1 MEKLKV
7 LYAEDD
13 PLTVMEVAEQ
23 LEERGFEVIVAT
35 NGTEALKLFR
45 ERQPNVVLL
54 DVDMPGHNGFEVL
67 QIIRLTDHYTPI
79 VIYSS
84 LGDEANQ
91 MRGLESGA
99 YTYLVKNC
107 APAVVAAQ
115 VYNCLSKNGSD
126 KICLGEKSFFDLLS
140 GELWIGEQECKIAKD
155 FNRVQIRYISEYQD
169 IDIIDYINGNIC
181 IGDETNRFRSQEI
194 KLNRIDGNTKIFV
207 SLVNKTKRRTPKG
220 EEYSASLFDVN
231 IYESFESSDSIE
243 MVISLLD
250 KIHMVEK
257 ETFFGL
263 LKKDF
268 IQSLNPEY

>member
-126 KICLGEKSFFDLLS
+126 KICLGE
-140 GELWIGEQECKIAKD
+140 
-155 FNRVQIRYISEYQD
+155 NH
-169 IDIIDYINGNIC
+169 
-181 IGDETNRFRSQEI
+181 FRSAFR
-194 KLNRIDGNTKIFV
+194 RIMDRRKKRKI
-207 SLVNKTKRRTPKG
+207 G
-220 EEYSASLFDVN
+220 G
-231 IYESFESSDSIE
+231 IGI
-243 MVISLLD
+243 
-250 KIHMVEK
+250 
-257 ETFFGL
+257 
-263 LKKDF
+263 
-268 IQSLNPEY
+268 

>member
-115 VYNCLSKNGSD
+115 VSK
-126 KICLGEKSFFDLLS
+126 
-140 GELWIGEQECKIAKD
+140 
-155 FNRVQIRYISEYQD
+155 
-169 IDIIDYINGNIC
+169 
-181 IGDETNRFRSQEI
+181 
-194 KLNRIDGNTKIFV
+194 
-207 SLVNKTKRRTPKG
+207 
-220 EEYSASLFDVN
+220 
-231 IYESFESSDSIE
+231 
-243 MVISLLD
+243 
-250 KIHMVEK
+250 
-257 ETFFGL
+257 
-263 LKKDF
+263 
-268 IQSLNPEY
+268 

>member
-115 VYNCLSKNGSD
+115 VYNDDYKLHLQLNK
-126 KICLGEKSFFDLLS
+126 
-140 GELWIGEQECKIAKD
+140 
-155 FNRVQIRYISEYQD
+155 YIS
-169 IDIIDYINGNIC
+169 IL
-181 IGDETNRFRSQEI
+181 RH
-194 KLNRIDGNTKIFV
+194 KI
-207 SLVNKTKRRTPKG
+207 SLT
-220 EEYSASLFDVN
+220 SASIVT
-231 IYESFESSDSIE
+231 
-243 MVISLLD
+243 D
-250 KIHMVEK
+250 KFNGYM
-257 ETFFGL
+257 
-263 LKKDF
+263 LKVTR
-268 IQSLNPEY
+268 

>member
-99 YTYLVKNC
+99 YTYLVKN
-107 APAVVAAQ
+107 
-115 VYNCLSKNGSD
+115 LLGR
-126 KICLGEKSFFDLLS
+126 KI
-140 GELWIGEQECKIAKD
+140 I
-155 FNRVQIRYISEYQD
+155 
-169 IDIIDYINGNIC
+169 
-181 IGDETNRFRSQEI
+181 FRSAFR
-194 KLNRIDGNTKIFV
+194 RIMDRRKKRKI
-207 SLVNKTKRRTPKG
+207 G
-220 EEYSASLFDVN
+220 G
-231 IYESFESSDSIE
+231 IGI
-243 MVISLLD
+243 
-250 KIHMVEK
+250 
-257 ETFFGL
+257 
-263 LKKDF
+263 
-268 IQSLNPEY
+268 

>member
-107 APAVVAAQ
+107 A
-115 VYNCLSKNGSD
+115 CRCGST
-126 KICLGEKSFFDLLS
+126 G
-140 GELWIGEQECKIAKD
+140 
-155 FNRVQIRYISEYQD
+155 V
-169 IDIIDYINGNIC
+169 
-181 IGDETNRFRSQEI
+181 
-194 KLNRIDGNTKIFV
+194 
-207 SLVNKTKRRTPKG
+207 
-220 EEYSASLFDVN
+220 
-231 IYESFESSDSIE
+231 
-243 MVISLLD
+243 
-250 KIHMVEK
+250 
-257 ETFFGL
+257 
-263 LKKDF
+263 
-268 IQSLNPEY
+268 

>member
-1 MEKLKV
+1 MPINV
-7 LYAEDD
+7 LIADDHTIVREGVKCILDNTGDIDVIAEASDGYEC
-13 PLTVMEVAEQ
+13 LNAVNKM
-23 LEERGFEVIVAT
+23 
-35 NGTEALKLFR
+35 N
-45 ERQPNVVLL
+45 PNVVLL

-140 GELWIGEQECKIAKD
+140 GELLVGLEFKIFTMLCRNREKTVSRELLIKAGWDKD
-155 FNRVQIRYISEYQD
+155 DYKLHLQLNKYIS
-169 IDIIDYINGNIC
+169 IL
-181 IGDETNRFRSQEI
+181 RH
-194 KLNRIDGNTKIFV
+194 KI
-207 SLVNKTKRRTPKG
+207 SLT
-220 EEYSASLFDVN
+220 SASIVT
-231 IYESFESSDSIE
+231 
-243 MVISLLD
+243 D
-250 KIHMVEK
+250 KFNGYM
-257 ETFFGL
+257 
-263 LKKDF
+263 LKVTR
-268 IQSLNPEY
+268 

>member
-1 MEKLKV
+1 
-7 LYAEDD
+7 
-13 PLTVMEVAEQ
+13 MEVAEQ

-126 KICLGEKSFFDLLS
+126 KICLGEKSFFRSAFRRIMDRRKKRK
-140 GELWIGEQECKIAKD
+140 IG
-155 FNRVQIRYISEYQD
+155 
-169 IDIIDYINGNIC
+169 G
-181 IGDETNRFRSQEI
+181 IGI
-194 KLNRIDGNTKIFV
+194 
-207 SLVNKTKRRTPKG
+207 
-220 EEYSASLFDVN
+220 
-231 IYESFESSDSIE
+231 
-243 MVISLLD
+243 
-250 KIHMVEK
+250 
-257 ETFFGL
+257 
-263 LKKDF
+263 
-268 IQSLNPEY
+268 

>member
-115 VYNCLSKNGSD
+115 VYNCLSSHPLKSPFLRD
-126 KICLGEKSFFDLLS
+126 IVLIQYLADFIKHAPKSFH
-140 GELWIGEQECKIAKD
+140 G
-155 FNRVQIRYISEYQD
+155 
-169 IDIIDYINGNIC
+169 
-181 IGDETNRFRSQEI
+181 
-194 KLNRIDGNTKIFV
+194 
-207 SLVNKTKRRTPKG
+207 
-220 EEYSASLFDVN
+220 
-231 IYESFESSDSIE
+231 SFEVIGRCRQKHVHSIPNHTLIK
-243 MVISLLD
+243 VA
-250 KIHMVEK
+250 V
-257 ETFFGL
+257 
-263 LKKDF
+263 
-268 IQSLNPEY
+268 QSAI

>member
-107 APAVVAAQ
+107 APAVVA
-115 VYNCLSKNGSD
+115 N
-126 KICLGEKSFFDLLS
+126 
-140 GELWIGEQECKIAKD
+140 
-155 FNRVQIRYISEYQD
+155 ISEAIWQVEE
-169 IDIIDYINGNIC
+169 
-181 IGDETNRFRSQEI
+181 ETDNPV
-194 KLNRIDGNTKIFV
+194 G
-207 SLVNKTKRRTPKG
+207 
-220 EEYSASLFDVN
+220 A
-231 IYESFESSDSIE
+231 
-243 MVISLLD
+243 
-250 KIHMVEK
+250 
-257 ETFFGL
+257 
-263 LKKDF
+263 LKNLAYRLRKALREDRK
-268 IQSLNPEY
+268 SVV

>member
-126 KICLGEKSFFDLLS
+126 KICLGENHFS
-140 GELWIGEQECKIAKD
+140 
-155 FNRVQIRYISEYQD
+155 
-169 IDIIDYINGNIC
+169 IC
-181 IGDETNRFRSQEI
+181 FPENYGS
-194 KLNRIDGNTKIFV
+194 
-207 SLVNKTKRRTPKG
+207 
-220 EEYSASLFDVN
+220 
-231 IYESFESSDSIE
+231 
-243 MVISLLD
+243 
-250 KIHMVEK
+250 EK
-257 ETFFGL
+257 EKKNWWDWN
-263 LKKDF
+263 LK
-268 IQSLNPEY
+268 SLPCFAVTARKQFPVNY

>member
-54 DVDMPGHNGFEVL
+54 DVDM
-67 QIIRLTDHYTPI
+67 RLTDHYTPI

-140 GELWIGEQECKIAKD
+140 GELWIGERKEKLVGLEFKIFTMLCRNREKTVSRELLIKAGWDKD
-155 FNRVQIRYISEYQD
+155 DYKLHLQLNKYIS
-169 IDIIDYINGNIC
+169 IL
-181 IGDETNRFRSQEI
+181 RH
-194 KLNRIDGNTKIFV
+194 KI
-207 SLVNKTKRRTPKG
+207 SLT
-220 EEYSASLFDVN
+220 SASIVT
-231 IYESFESSDSIE
+231 
-243 MVISLLD
+243 D
-250 KIHMVEK
+250 KFNGYM
-257 ETFFGL
+257 
-263 LKKDF
+263 LKVTR
-268 IQSLNPEY
+268 

>member
-107 APAVVAAQ
+107 APAVVAHR
-115 VYNCLSKNGSD
+115 C
-126 KICLGEKSFFDLLS
+126 
-140 GELWIGEQECKIAKD
+140 
-155 FNRVQIRYISEYQD
+155 
-169 IDIIDYINGNIC
+169 II
-181 IGDETNRFRSQEI
+181 
-194 KLNRIDGNTKIFV
+194 V
-207 SLVNKTKRRTPKG
+207 
-220 EEYSASLFDVN
+220 
-231 IYESFESSDSIE
+231 
-243 MVISLLD
+243 
-250 KIHMVEK
+250 
-257 ETFFGL
+257 
-263 LKKDF
+263 
-268 IQSLNPEY
+268 

>member
-99 YTYLVKNC
+99 YTY
-107 APAVVAAQ
+107 
-115 VYNCLSKNGSD
+115 GR
-126 KICLGEKSFFDLLS
+126 KI
-140 GELWIGEQECKIAKD
+140 I
-155 FNRVQIRYISEYQD
+155 
-169 IDIIDYINGNIC
+169 
-181 IGDETNRFRSQEI
+181 FRSAFR
-194 KLNRIDGNTKIFV
+194 RIMDRRKKRKI
-207 SLVNKTKRRTPKG
+207 G
-220 EEYSASLFDVN
+220 G
-231 IYESFESSDSIE
+231 IGI
-243 MVISLLD
+243 
-250 KIHMVEK
+250 
-257 ETFFGL
+257 
-263 LKKDF
+263 
-268 IQSLNPEY
+268 

>member
-23 LEERGFEVIVAT
+23 LEEKGFEVIVAT

-140 GELWIGEQECKIAKD
+140 GELWIGERKEKLVGLEFKIFTMLCRNREKTVSRELLIKAGWDKD
-155 FNRVQIRYISEYQD
+155 DYKLHLQLNKYIS
-169 IDIIDYINGNIC
+169 IL
-181 IGDETNRFRSQEI
+181 RH
-194 KLNRIDGNTKIFV
+194 KI
-207 SLVNKTKRRTPKG
+207 SLT
-220 EEYSASLFDVN
+220 SASIVT
-231 IYESFESSDSIE
+231 
-243 MVISLLD
+243 D
-250 KIHMVEK
+250 KFNGYM
-257 ETFFGL
+257 
-263 LKKDF
+263 LKVTR
-268 IQSLNPEY
+268 

>member
-99 YTYLVKNC
+99 YSLKSLFIMAEMV
-107 APAVVAAQ
+107 
-115 VYNCLSKNGSD
+115 LSYRSFPSRHDRSFYAKT
-126 KICLGEKSFFDLLS
+126 GEKSL
-140 GELWIGEQECKIAKD
+140 
-155 FNRVQIRYISEYQD
+155 
-169 IDIIDYINGNIC
+169 
-181 IGDETNRFRSQEI
+181 
-194 KLNRIDGNTKIFV
+194 
-207 SLVNKTKRRTPKG
+207 
-220 EEYSASLFDVN
+220 
-231 IYESFESSDSIE
+231 
-243 MVISLLD
+243 
-250 KIHMVEK
+250 
-257 ETFFGL
+257 
-263 LKKDF
+263 
-268 IQSLNPEY
+268 